1 MNKRPLTNENNETS
15 ETKSNLNQP
24 VEPIDEELS
33 EEELLSVS
41 GGIIFVG
48 GHNNI
53 VTQPAKSSMAHSDWQ
68 TLNPQTNPPG
78 PPATNQ
84 PGV

>member
-1 MNKRPLTNENNETS
+1 MNKRPVMRIDES
-15 ETKSNLNQP
+15 KSNPQR
-24 VEPIDEELS
+24 VEISDEELS

-53 VTQPAKSSMAHSDWQ
+53 VTQPSKGSVAHSEWQ
-68 TLNPQTNPPG
+68 TPNHQTIPPG
-78 PPATNQ
+78 PPAKN
-84 PGV
+84 

>member
-1 MNKRPLTNENNETS
+1 MNKRPVTSENNEIDK
-15 ETKSNLNQP
+15 TKSNLNP
-24 VEPIDEELS
+24 IEPIDEELN

-53 VTQPAKSSMAHSDWQ
+53 VTQPSKSSMAHSDWQ
-68 TLNPQTNPPG
+68 TLNHQASPPG
-78 PPATNQ
+78 PPNKTQQGA
-84 PGV
+84 

>member
-1 MNKRPLTNENNETS
+1 MNKRPVTDENKETLES
-15 ETKSNLNQP
+15 KSYLKP
-24 VEPIDEELS
+24 VETDAEELS

-53 VTQPAKSSMAHSDWQ
+53 VTQPSKSSMAHSDWQ
-68 TLNPQTNPPG
+68 TLNHQIIPPG
-78 PPATNQ
+78 PPGKNQ